1 MSGLFLEHNIPTTIG
16 LLAIL
21 TVGQLQVLSCSLV
34 FVVGS
39 PVVALLLR
47 GPRWRV
53 GEFQMSRFY
62 PKVKEWLIRVSSA
75 EV

>member
-21 TVGQLQVLSCSLV
+21 TVGQLQVPSCSVV

-39 PVVALLLR
+39 PVVELLLR
-47 GPRWRV
+47 GPRRV

-62 PKVKEWLIRVSSA
+62 PKVKE
-75 EV
+75 